1 MADISSFIRAI
12 QLAARGEEVRDSLV
26 NALNGMNDSIPD
38 TVEEALAEAKE
49 TGRFD
54 GPQGAPGTNGVSPVI
69 TITNASGGHV
79 VTIKDA
85 AHPSG
90 QTFLIYDGED
100 GSDGAPGADG
110 SPGAPG
116 AYFTPSVDA
125 NGVLSWTNNGG
136 LSNPAS
142 VNIRGPQGVA
152 GSDGTNGSDGAP
164 GVDGVSPSIVIA
176 QITNGHRITMTD
188 ADHPS
193 GQSFD
198 VMDGSGGG
206 GGGSGDMQASLYDP
220 NNNVAAAG
228 GIEAYFETNAQSTL
242 TFDQT
247 PTQNSGNPVTSGGIY
262 TALTN
267 RQAQVWRCAI
277 SLTDTWTGSDPY
289 EQVVSISGA
298 SADSLIDIQP
308 SGAVLA
314 QMIADG
320 ARAMWVE
327 NDNGTFTVKVLGA
340 ALTTPLTLQCT
351 VTETG
356 TIPPAS
362 YAGGTTEITTNKVT
376 ALSASST
383 NTQYPSAKAVWDL
396 FHSIVDGNEVSY

>member
-100 GSDGAPGADG
+100 GSDG
-110 SPGAPG
+110 
-116 AYFTPSVDA
+116 T
-125 NGVLSWTNNGG
+125 
-136 LSNPAS
+136 
-142 VNIRGPQGVA
+142 
-152 GSDGTNGSDGAP
+152 P

-176 QITNGHRITMTD
+176 QITNGHRITITD

-267 RQAQVWRCAI
+267 RQAQVWRCTI